1 MKTIKKILSYII
13 LASMVLGLVGCSPSG
28 TLKDKDKLMIVT
40 MIFPEYDW
48 VREILG
54 DEADNVELIMLLDN
68 GVDLH
73 SFQPTAQDIAN
84 IAVCDI
90 FIYVGGES
98 DGWVDDALAEATNK
112 DMKVINLLDVLGD
125 DVKEEEVIEG
135 MEGEEEEEVEDEEE
149 GVEYDEHVWLS
160 LKNAQVLVQ
169 IISDTICEVD
179 SEHKSLY
186 EENTSAYIEMLESL
200 DEEYQAVV
208 NEGTK
213 DTILFGDRF
222 PFRYMVDDYGLNYY
236 AAFAGC
242 SAETEASFETI
253 VFLSDKIDELG
264 LDYIFVIENS
274 NEDIAR
280 TIIDNTKSK
289 NQQILKINSMQGVTA
304 KDVEEGVTYLSIME
318 NNLNV
323 LNEALK

>member
-1 MKTIKKILSYII
+1 MNKLRKILSYIVMTC
-13 LASMVLGLVGCSPSG
+13 MVLGLVGCSPSSA
-28 TLKDKDKLMIVT
+28 LKDKDKLMIVT
-40 MIFPEYDW
+40 TIFPEYDW
-48 VREILG
+48 VREVLG

-135 MEGEEEEEVEDEEE
+135 MEGEEDEGDEE
-149 GVEYDEHVWLS
+149 VEYDEHIWLS

-169 IISDTICEVD
+169 KISDTICEVD

-186 EENTSAYIEMLESL
+186 EENTSTYIEKLKSL

-236 AAFAGC
+236 AAFSGC

-264 LDYIFVIENS
+264 LDYIFVIDNS

-304 KDVEEGVTYLSIME
+304 KDVEEGVTYLSITE

>member
-1 MKTIKKILSYII
+1 MNKLRKILSYIVMTC
-13 LASMVLGLVGCSPSG
+13 MVLGLVACSPSG
-28 TLKDKDKLMIVT
+28 ALKDKEKLMIVT
-40 MIFPEYDW
+40 TIFPEYDW

-54 DEADNVELIMLLDN
+54 DEVDNVELIMLLDN

-135 MEGEEEEEVEDEEE
+135 MEGEEDEGDEE
-149 GVEYDEHVWLS
+149 VEYDEHVWLS
-160 LKNAQVLVQ
+160 LKNAQALVQ
-169 IISDTICEVD
+169 KISDTICEAD

-186 EENTSAYIEMLESL
+186 EENTSTYIEKLKSL

-236 AAFAGC
+236 AAFSGC

-253 VFLSDKIDELG
+253 VFLSDKLDELG

-274 NEDIAR
+274 NEDIAK
-280 TIIDNTKSK
+280 TIIENTKSK

-304 KDVEEGVTYLSIME
+304 KDVEEGVTYLSIMD

-323 LNEALK
+323 LKEALK